1 MEVMFSSLSF
11 VYNQKSA
18 RRNNPED
25 PEINLHR
32 REIHGN
38 LNVNIFG
45 FSNRNINNNYG
56 CQT

>member
-1 MEVMFSSLSF
+1 MSSSLSF

-38 LNVNIFG
+38 LNANIFG
-45 FSNRNINNNYG
+45 FSNHNINNNYG